1 MAIIIVGAGHRPA
14 GLGGR
19 TEPRDWRAA
28 TQAVAA
34 LLTDRLAREGALDV
48 IVVPDDGFGLM
59 LGGAAQMLRNA
70 GAPIGLRILLPFA
83 RHADWLATET
93 AAAWHARIQA
103 KADHVDLVAA
113 VRPSSPGEADAL
125 RLAAY
130 DVALAKADQVLVCW
144 NGTHEGTTWAVFD
157 AACRAGLMPINLYG
171 EVAAALGLAWTEAGS
186 RVRVARAPASKAQN
200 SPRVPWF
207 GLRVD

>member
-1 MAIIIVGAGHRPA
+1 MAIILLGAGHRPA

-34 LLTDRLAREGALDV
+34 HLTDRLAREGAVEAL
-48 IVVPDDGFGLM
+48 VVPDDGFGLM
-59 LGGAAQMLRNA
+59 LGGAVQMLRNA
-70 GAPIGLRILLPFA
+70 GAPIGLRVLLPFA
-83 RHADWLATET
+83 SHADWLATET

-103 KADHVDLVAA
+103 KADQVEYLSPA
-113 VRPSSPGEADAL
+113 RPSSLGEADAL

-130 DVALAKADQVLVCW
+130 DVALARADQVLVCW
-144 NGTHEGTTWAVFD
+144 NGTHQGTTWAVYD

-171 EVAAALGLAWTEAGS
+171 DVAASLGLTWTEVGT
-186 RVRVARAPASKAQN
+186 RVRVARAPG
-200 SPRVPWF
+200 SPAPHAARAPWF